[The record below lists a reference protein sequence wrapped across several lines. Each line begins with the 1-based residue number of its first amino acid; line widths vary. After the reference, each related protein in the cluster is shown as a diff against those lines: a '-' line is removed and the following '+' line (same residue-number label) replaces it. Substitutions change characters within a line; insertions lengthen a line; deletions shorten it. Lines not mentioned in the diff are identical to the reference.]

1 MGDFIASVDRKKL
14 FMNLIGY
21 TLVFGL
27 TMVSE
32 PQTGFMG
39 RAINA
44 YLWAFPI
51 YYVAYLVV
59 TYMRKKGHK
68 E

>member
-1 MGDFIASVDRKKL
+1 MGNFLASVDRKKL
-14 FMNLIGY
+14 YLNLIGY

-27 TMVSE
+27 TMIGE

-44 YLWAFPI
+44 YLWAFPV
-51 YYVAYLVV
+51 YYALYLVV
-59 TYMRKKGHK
+59 TYLRQRDLKK
-68 E
+68 